1 MKKIDEVT
9 VIQEDECVTEAKNAF
24 LSVALI
30 VGILT
35 IIVGICVAVYKYLT
49 PDYLDDFDDYDD
61 HVWIHIPLMMNVDH
75 VVLFYHH
82 HPYPYIFF
90 LDYIDI
96 DSILTYHHCHYN
108 MHPKSHQFLF
118 YRKYYMLLLF

>member
-1 MKKIDEVT
+1 MTIYERVVRNMKKYDEVT
-9 VIQEDECVTEAKNAF
+9 VVQEDECVTEAKNAF

-61 HVWIHIPLMMNVDH
+61 D
-75 VVLFYHH
+75 FDDS
-82 HPYPYIFF
+82 FF
-90 LDYIDI
+90 DED
-96 DSILTYHHCHYN
+96 DDDTAD
-108 MHPKSHQFLF
+108 K
-118 YRKYYMLLLF
+118 KDE

>member
-1 MKKIDEVT
+1 MRKCCDEVK
-9 VIQEDECVTEAKNAF
+9 VVKEDECVTEAKNAF

-61 HVWIHIPLMMNVDH
+61 D
-75 VVLFYHH
+75 FDDS
-82 HPYPYIFF
+82 FF
-90 LDYIDI
+90 DD
-96 DSILTYHHCHYN
+96 DDTEASQRGRRTKNKTYFGRWLQK
-108 MHPKSHQFLF
+108 PAAPE
-118 YRKYYMLLLF
+118 

>member
-1 MKKIDEVT
+1 MRKCCDEVK
-9 VIQEDECVTEAKNAF
+9 VVKEDECVTEAKNAF

-61 HVWIHIPLMMNVDH
+61 DFDDSFFDDDDAEASTYFGRWLQKPAAPELVWQV
-75 VVLFYHH
+75 
-82 HPYPYIFF
+82 F
-90 LDYIDI
+90 LWWCALRCT
-96 DSILTYHHCHYN
+96 ILN
-108 MHPKSHQFLF
+108 SQK
-118 YRKYYMLLLF
+118 

>member
-1 MKKIDEVT
+1 MRKCCDEVK
-9 VIQEDECVTEAKNAF
+9 VVKEDECVTEAKNAF

-61 HVWIHIPLMMNVDH
+61 D
-75 VVLFYHH
+75 FAEASTEEKK
-82 HPYPYIFF
+82 
-90 LDYIDI
+90 DEE
-96 DSILTYHHCHYN
+96 
-108 MHPKSHQFLF
+108 
-118 YRKYYMLLLF
+118 

>member
-1 MKKIDEVT
+1 MNMRKVDEGQIVA
-9 VIQEDECVTEAKNAF
+9 EDECVTEAKKAF

-61 HVWIHIPLMMNVDH
+61 D
-75 VVLFYHH
+75 FDDS
-82 HPYPYIFF
+82 FF
-90 LDYIDI
+90 DDEVEAAEEKK
-96 DSILTYHHCHYN
+96 DEE
-108 MHPKSHQFLF
+108 
-118 YRKYYMLLLF
+118 

>member
-1 MKKIDEVT
+1 MKNYDEVK
-9 VIQEDECVTEAKNAF
+9 VVAAEEECVEEAKNAF

-61 HVWIHIPLMMNVDH
+61 DFDDSFFDEDE
-75 VVLFYHH
+75 VVAEE
-82 HPYPYIFF
+82 
-90 LDYIDI
+90 
-96 DSILTYHHCHYN
+96 
-108 MHPKSHQFLF
+108 KVEE
-118 YRKYYMLLLF
+118 